1 MANYRLPEIE
11 ILTQKEINKLPRA
24 ERWKYRADC
33 LKAARFWL
41 IKNDN
46 IQIYD
51 CIDKVE
57 LYMKSGYRM
66 NKMINKKNKNDE
78 ITIK

>member
-33 LKAARFWL
+33 LKAARFWM

-57 LYMKSGYRM
+57 TYMKSTYRVG
-66 NKMINKKNKNDE
+66 KMLAKKGK
-78 ITIK
+78 